1 MTGVAITARAVSF
14 EYHAGPRH
22 VDVLRDLDFDI
33 AAGEHVA
40 ITGSSG
46 AGKTTL
52 LALLGGLERVQSGSL
67 IVGDQDLSP
76 LRGDGLAEYRQQ
88 TVGFVFQHFGLL
100 GNLTALENVE
110 LAMTIAARDRKLR
123 RSRAVE
129 LLEAVG
135 VGHRRDHRPA
145 HLSGGEAQ
153 RVAVARALANDP
165 ALVLADEPTGNL
177 DGDTATTVL
186 DLLDEI
192 ARDRWCTMVTVTH
205 DPAVAGRAARRFH
218 LTDGT
223 IDTV

>member
-14 EYHAGPRH
+14 EYRAGPRR
-22 VDVLRDLDFDI
+22 VDVLRDIDFDI
-33 AAGEHVA
+33 AAGEHIAV
-40 ITGSSG
+40 TGSSG

-52 LALLGGLERVQSGSL
+52 LALLGGLEQVQTGSL

-110 LAMTIAARDRKLR
+110 LAMTIAAQDRKLR

-135 VGHRRDHRPA
+135 VGHRADHRPA
-145 HLSGGEAQ
+145 HLSGGESQ

-186 DLLDEI
+186 DLLDAI
-192 ARDRWCTMVTVTH
+192 ARDRRCTMITVTH
-205 DPAVAGRAARRFH
+205 DPAVARRAARQFH
-218 LTDGT
+218 LIDGT
-223 IDTV
+223 IDHA